1 MRSVDTKFSLSLLL
15 RQVERKV
22 AALLVPALE
31 QADLSLDQWRVMAA
45 MIDSGGVPMAE
56 LAEASIVAGSTLTRH
71 VDRLVDRGLVIR
83 RIDPTD
89 RRKVI
94 ALLSPRGES
103 TAHDLRRLEMSLQ
116 ESIVERLGN
125 DHFHVLTTE
134 LERLDA
140 ELD

>member
-22 AALLVPALE
+22 AQLLVPALE
-31 QADLSLDQWRVMAA
+31 EADLSLDQWRVMAA
-45 MIDSGGVPMAE
+45 MIDSSGVRMAE
-56 LAEASIVAGSTLTRH
+56 LAEASIVTGSTLTRH

-83 RIDPTD
+83 RIDPSD

-94 ALLSPRGES
+94 ALLSPRGER
-103 TAHDLRRLEMSLQ
+103 TAHALRRLEMSLQ
-116 ESIVERLGN
+116 DSIVDRLGS
-125 DHFHVLTTE
+125 DHFSVLATE